1 MMKKAEQGR
10 MMKQAE
16 KGMNENTLFLV
27 LLFAYAPLL
36 YSQTAIFKI
45 CNECNWTMAA
55 IDCWGQNGGNT
66 WSGAAY
72 LAPYLGIMQDS
83 PPGVANVS

>member
-1 MMKKAEQGR
+1 

-55 IDCWGQNGGNT
+55 IDCWVKMAET
-66 WSGAAY
+66 R
-72 LAPYLGIMQDS
+72 
-83 PPGVANVS
+83 GVEQHI

>member
-27 LLFAYAPLL
+27 LLFAYA
-36 YSQTAIFKI
+36 
-45 CNECNWTMAA
+45 
-55 IDCWGQNGGNT
+55 
-66 WSGAAY
+66 
-72 LAPYLGIMQDS
+72 S
-83 PPGVANVS
+83 PPVQPNCHIQNLQRM